1 MKTKTANSILAALAV
16 VAISSPAHA
25 DDAGHLTGWY
35 GGLNLGQAQA
45 RIDDER
51 IANDLAAQ
59 GFAQTA
65 IRKDTRDLGF
75 KAFGGYQFN
84 RHFALE
90 GGYFDLGKFGFTAE
104 TQPPGTLEGEAKF
117 RGVNLDAVGTL
128 PLTDKFSAFGRAG
141 VHYAETKASFKGS
154 GAVLVA
160 DPDRSEKAVNYKVG
174 VGLEYA
180 LTQQLG
186 LRGELER
193 YRVKDAV
200 GNKGDVDLASIGLV
214 YRFGTKA
221 LAYTP
226 PAAEAAP
233 AAALP
238 PAPTPAPAPRS
249 VILSADS
256 QFDFDRAV
264 VKPEGQRAL
273 DQFAVD
279 LKRSRY
285 ERITVE
291 GHTDHLGS
299 EAYNADL
306 SSRRA
311 EAVKTYLVES
321 ADIPASQIEARGRG
335 ESAPLTTPGDC
346 GPQPSGKV
354 SAALIAC
361 LQADR
366 RVEVEASVSQ

>member
-16 VAISSPAHA
+16 VVISGPARA
-25 DDAGHLTGWY
+25 EDAANLTGWY
-35 GGLNLGQAQA
+35 GGLNLGQA
-45 RIDDER
+45 RGSIDNER
-51 IANDLAAQ
+51 IANSLAAE

-90 GGYFDLGKFGFTAE
+90 GGYFDLGKFGFIAE
-104 TQPPGTLEGEAKF
+104 TQPPGTLEGEARFK
-117 RGVNLDAVGTL
+117 GVNLDAVGIL
-128 PLTDKFSAFGRAG
+128 PLTNKFSAFGRAG
-141 VHYAETKASFKGS
+141 VQYAETKASFKGS
-154 GAVLVA
+154 GAVRVA
-160 DPDRSEKAVNYKVG
+160 DPDRKEKAANYKVG

-180 LTQQLG
+180 LTRQLG

-200 GNKGDVDLASIGLV
+200 GNKGDVDLASLGLV
-214 YRFGTKA
+214 YRFKTRTV
-221 LAYTP
+221 AYTP
-226 PAAEAAP
+226 QAAEAAP
-233 AAALP
+233 ATTLP
-238 PAPTPAPAPRS
+238 PAPTPAPAPQS
-249 VILSADS
+249 LILSADS

-264 VKPEGQRAL
+264 VKPEGKLAL

-285 ERITVE
+285 GRITVK

-311 EAVKTYLVES
+311 DAVKTYLVES
-321 ADIPASQIEARGRG
+321 ADIPASQIEARGMG
-335 ESAPLTTPGDC
+335 ESAPLTKPGEC
-346 GPQPSGKV
+346 EPQFGGKV
-354 SAALIAC
+354 SAGLIAC

-366 RVEVEASVSQ
+366 RVEVEALVSQ